1 MQAIHALRPPPQYY
15 ATKVSVQNRSVD
27 GSLALMRPSSV
38 FAALTLAMITAS
50 CSSSPVTVERV
61 DARDV
66 HRRLTQSALS
76 AGQLSTFSRNV
87 LLEADLAALY
97 RDDPETALER
107 LHDLAV
113 SGSGGPNEL
122 FAAAEASFL
131 HAERT
136 RQLPYYLVATLYAW
150 AYLFP
155 EDPVEKPNPFDT
167 RFRLAAD
174 IYNRGLTS
182 ALESA
187 EGRQL
192 ALRPGAYELPFGR
205 QLHIT
210 FDPAQLRWRGRQ
222 MTGFAP
228 VAELQV
234 SGLQAYYS
242 ERGIGAPLAATLA
255 PLANAPGP
263 KDLLAPE
270 LTIPVTVLLRLP
282 HSRSRL
288 AWDPLDGV
296 LEIRGPEADN
306 KVEVEGQ
313 SVPLE
318 SEFTAVLAYSLAD
331 SPIWSQEYRRF
342 FTPLKFGRD
351 DDAQLYASVPHRQGR
366 IPVVFVHGTAS
377 SFGRW
382 AEMYNRLAADR
393 RLRDRYEFWFFSYNS
408 GAPVSWSSMLLRE
421 SLRRAVQLLDPAGTD
436 PAMQQMVVIGHS
448 QGGLLTKMT
457 VVDSGSRFWDLNWS
471 KPLESLDVSPATR
484 DVLQRWGFV
493 KPLPFVKRVIFLA
506 TPHRGSPLTVGRIA
520 AWVGGYV
527 ATPFQLAAVV
537 GDVAVHN
544 KDAFALSGAYS
555 LSRAPTSMDQMN
567 PRNPFLRTLADLP
580 IAPGV
585 TANSI
590 VAVQGTGP
598 IEEGSDGVVPYSS
611 AHLEGVESEVV
622 IRSTHTVQDQPAAV
636 EEVRRI
642 LLLHATEASSPS
654 R

>member
-1 MQAIHALRPPPQYY
+1 MTKTMRHLGQICRSSARPAISGRIATVAL
-15 ATKVSVQNRSVD
+15 
-27 GSLALMRPSSV
+27 LALTCLVS
-38 FAALTLAMITAS
+38 A
-50 CSSSPVTVERV
+50 CSSSPVTVTRV

-76 AGQLSTFSRNV
+76 TGQLSPFSRNI
-87 LLEADLAALY
+87 LLEADLSALY
-97 RDDPETALER
+97 DEDPEKALER

-155 EDPVEKPNPFDT
+155 DDPVEVPSPFDP

-182 ALESA
+182 ALETA
-187 EGRQL
+187 EGRNL
-192 ALRPGAYELPFGR
+192 ALRGGAFDLPFGR
-205 QLHIT
+205 QLHVA
-210 FDPAQLRWRGRQ
+210 FDPEQLRWRGRR
-222 MTGFAP
+222 MTGLAP
-228 VAELQV
+228 VAELRV
-234 SGLQAYYS
+234 SGLQGYYGDH
-242 ERGIGAPLAATLA
+242 GIGAPLAAKLT
-255 PLANAPGP
+255 PLADEARP

-270 LTIPVTVLLRLP
+270 LTIPVTVILRLP

-288 AWDPLDGV
+288 AWDPLEGV
-296 LEIRGPEADN
+296 LEVRGPEANDR
-306 KVEVEGQ
+306 VEIEGQ

-331 SPIWSQEYRRF
+331 SPIWSQEYQRF
-342 FTPLKFGRD
+342 FQPLKFGRN
-351 DDAQLYASVPHRQGR
+351 DDALLYASLPHRPGR

-408 GAPVSWSSMLLRE
+408 GAAVSWSSMLLRE
-421 SLRRAVQLLDPAGTD
+421 ALRRAVNLLDPSGAD
-436 PAMQQMVVIGHS
+436 PGMQHMVVIGHS

-457 VVDSGSRFWDLNWS
+457 VVDSGSRFWNLTS
-471 KPLESLDVSPATR
+471 KKPLESLDVSPETR
-484 DVLQRWGFV
+484 EVLRRWAFV
-493 KPLPFVKRVIFLA
+493 KPLPFVKRVVFLA
-506 TPHRGSPLTVGRIA
+506 TPHHGSPLTVGRIA

-527 ATPFQLAAVV
+527 ATPLEMAAVI
-537 GDVAVHN
+537 GDLTLRN
-544 KDAFALSGAYS
+544 KDALTLSSAS
-555 LSRAPTSMDQMN
+555 SVSKLPTSMDQMN
-567 PRNPFLRTLADLP
+567 PRNPFLTTLAAIP

-590 VAVQGTGP
+590 IAVEGTGP
-598 IEEGSDGVVPYSS
+598 IEEGSDGVVPYRS
-611 AHLEGVESEVV
+611 AHIDGVESEVV
-622 IRSTHTVQDQPAAV
+622 IRSTHTVQDQPGAV

-642 LLLHATEASSPS
+642 LLLHATGVPEPP

>member
-1 MQAIHALRPPPQYY
+1 MAETTRHRAHIRRSSGRPVNRRPI
-15 ATKVSVQNRSVD
+15 AT
-27 GSLALMRPSSV
+27 LALL
-38 FAALTLAMITAS
+38 ALAS
-50 CSSSPVTVERV
+50 LVSACSSSPVTVTRV

-76 AGQLSTFSRNV
+76 EGQLSTYTRNV
-87 LLEADLAALY
+87 LLEADLSTLY
-97 RDDPETALER
+97 DNEPELALER

-136 RQLPYYLVATLYAW
+136 RQLPYYLVSTLYAW

-155 EDPVEKPNPFDT
+155 EDPVEVPSPFDP

-182 ALESA
+182 ALETA
-187 EGRQL
+187 EGRNL
-192 ALRPGAYELPFGR
+192 ALHGGAFDLPFGR
-205 QLHIT
+205 QLHVA
-210 FDPAQLRWRGRQ
+210 FNPEQLHWRGRQ
-222 MTGFAP
+222 MTRFEP
-228 VAELQV
+228 VAELRV
-234 SGLQAYYS
+234 SGLQGYYS
-242 ERGIGAPLAATLA
+242 ERGIGAPLAAKLS
-255 PLANAPGP
+255 PLTDEARP

-270 LTIPVTVLLRLP
+270 LTIPVTVILRLP

-288 AWDPLDGV
+288 AWDPLEGT
-296 LEIRGPEADN
+296 LEIRGPEAND
-306 KVEVEGQ
+306 KVQIDGK

-331 SPIWSQEYRRF
+331 SPIWSQEYQRF
-342 FTPLKFGRD
+342 FQPLKFGRN
-351 DDAQLYASVPHRQGR
+351 DDALLYASLPHRRGR

-408 GAPVSWSSMLLRE
+408 GAAVSWSSMLLRDA
-421 SLRRAVQLLDPAGTD
+421 LGRAVTLLDPSGTD
-436 PAMQQMVVIGHS
+436 PGIQNMVVIGHS

-457 VVDSGSRFWDLNWS
+457 VIDSGSRFWDLS
-471 KPLESLDVSPATR
+471 YKKPLDSLDVSPQTR
-484 DVLQRWGFV
+484 DVLRRWAFV
-493 KPLPFVKRVIFLA
+493 KPLPFVKRVVFLA
-506 TPHRGSPLTVGRIA
+506 TPHHGSPLTVGRIA

-527 ATPFQLAAVV
+527 ATPFEMAAVF
-537 GDVAVHN
+537 GDLTLHN
-544 KDAFALSGAYS
+544 KDAFTLSSAS
-555 LSRAPTSMDQMN
+555 SVSKLPTSMDQMN
-567 PRNPFLRTLADLP
+567 PRNPFLTTLAEIP

-590 VAVQGTGP
+590 IAVQGTGP
-598 IEEGSDGVVPYSS
+598 IEEGSDGVVPYRS
-611 AHLEGVESEVV
+611 AHIDGVESEVV
-622 IRSTHTVQDQPAAV
+622 IRSTHSVQDQPGAV

-642 LLLHATEASSPS
+642 LLLHATEVPRPA

>member
-1 MQAIHALRPPPQYY
+1 MTETPRHLGHICRSSARPVILGRVSMVAL
-15 ATKVSVQNRSVD
+15 
-27 GSLALMRPSSV
+27 LALTCLV
-38 FAALTLAMITAS
+38 GACT
-50 CSSSPVTVERV
+50 SSPVTVARV

-66 HRRLTQSALS
+66 DRRLTQSALS
-76 AGQLSTFSRNV
+76 VGQLSTFTRNV
-87 LLEADLAALY
+87 LLEADLSTLY
-97 RDDPETALER
+97 DDDPEKALEQ

-131 HAERT
+131 HGQRT

-155 EDPVEKPNPFDT
+155 EDPVEVPSPFDP

-182 ALESA
+182 ALETS
-187 EGRQL
+187 EGRNL
-192 ALRPGAYELPFGR
+192 ALRGGDFDLPFGR
-205 QLHIT
+205 QLHVA
-210 FDPAQLRWRGRQ
+210 FDPQQLHWRGRR
-222 MTGFAP
+222 MTGFEP
-228 VAELQV
+228 VAELRV
-234 SGLQAYYS
+234 SGLQGYYS
-242 ERGIGAPLAATLA
+242 ERGIGAPLAAKLA
-255 PLANAPGP
+255 PLDGEARP

-270 LTIPVTVLLRLP
+270 LTIPVTVILRLP
-282 HSRSRL
+282 QSRSRL
-288 AWDPLDGV
+288 AWDPLEGV
-296 LEIRGPEADN
+296 LEVRGPEANDR
-306 KVEVEGQ
+306 VEIDGK

-331 SPIWSQEYRRF
+331 SPIWSQEYQRF
-342 FTPLKFGRD
+342 FQPLKFGRD
-351 DDAQLYASVPHRQGR
+351 DDALLYASLPHRRGR

-408 GAPVSWSSMLLRE
+408 GAAVSWSAMLLRDA
-421 SLRRAVQLLDPAGTD
+421 LRHAVTLLDPSGTD
-436 PAMQQMVVIGHS
+436 PGMQNMVVIGHS

-457 VVDSGSRFWDLNWS
+457 VIDSGSRFWELTS
-471 KPLESLDVSPATR
+471 KKPLDSLNVSPETR
-484 DVLQRWGFV
+484 DILRRWAFV
-493 KPLPFVKRVIFLA
+493 KPLPFVKRVVFLA
-506 TPHRGSPLTVGRIA
+506 TPHHGSPLTVGRIA

-527 ATPFQLAAVV
+527 ATPFQMAAVF
-537 GDVAVHN
+537 GDLTLHN
-544 KDAFALSGAYS
+544 KDAFTLSSAS
-555 LSRAPTSMDQMN
+555 SVSKLPTSMDQMN
-567 PRNPFLRTLADLP
+567 PRNPFLTTLAEIP

-590 VAVQGTGP
+590 IAVQGAGP
-598 IEEGSDGVVPYSS
+598 IEEGSDGVVPYRS
-611 AHLEGVESEVV
+611 AHIDGVESEVV
-622 IRSTHTVQDQPAAV
+622 IRSSHTVQDQPGAV

-642 LLLHATEASSPS
+642 LLLHATEVPAPP